1 MFRTFAILMLKICAT
16 IIIAYLLLS
25 ISTTPSNEREW
36 NPDQAL
42 LPYAEFKGDTVTVH
56 NIRNFTY
63 ASTTSYIPHY
73 YDGQFNLGDIQRVW
87 YVVEPFSGFP
97 GSAHTFLSFEFKGG
111 QFIAISVEIRKE
123 KGESFSAIKGLLS
136 RYEIMYVVADERDVI
151 KLRSNYRKD
160 MVYLYP
166 GKASPEKVRELFVS
180 MLKRTNALQERPEFY
195 NAIFNTCTTNI
206 VRHINSIAP
215 GRVPLFSLHVF
226 LPKNSDR
233 LAYTLGLIETDL
245 SFNQARERYLINT
258 RALKYADDPNFSV
271 KIRGER

>member
-1 MFRTFAILMLKICAT
+1 MFRKLLTGVLSLLALLILV
-16 IIIAYLLLS
+16 YLFLS

-36 NPDQAL
+36 NSDQAI
-42 LPYAEFKGDTVTVH
+42 LPYAEFKGNTVTVH
-56 NIRNFTY
+56 NIRNFAYT
-63 ASTTSYIPHY
+63 STTNYTPHY
-73 YDGQFNLGDIQRVW
+73 YDKEFNLGDIQRVW

-97 GSAHTFLSFEFKGG
+97 GSAHTFLSFEFEGD
-111 QFIAISVEIRKE
+111 QFIVISVEIRKE
-123 KGESFSAIKGLLS
+123 KGESFSAIKGLLN
-136 RYEIMYVVADERDVI
+136 RYELMYVVADERDVI

-180 MLKRTNALQERPEFY
+180 MLKRTNALREQPEFY

-206 VRHINSIAP
+206 VHHINSIAP
-215 GRVPLFSLHVF
+215 GRVPLFSLQVF

-245 SFNQARERYLINT
+245 SFEQARERYLINT
-258 RALKYADDPNFSV
+258 RAQKYADDPNFSV
-271 KIRGER
+271 RIRGEK

>member
-1 MFRTFAILMLKICAT
+1 MFRVFAILMLKICAT
-16 IIIAYLLLS
+16 IIIVYLFLS

-36 NPDQAL
+36 NSDQAI
-42 LPYAEFKGDTVTVH
+42 LPYAEFKGNTVTVH
-56 NIRNFTY
+56 NIRNFAYT
-63 ASTTSYIPHY
+63 STTNYTPHY
-73 YDGQFNLGDIQRVW
+73 YDKEFNLGDIQRVW

-97 GSAHTFLSFEFKGG
+97 GSAHTFLSFEFEGD

-123 KGESFSAIKGLLS
+123 KGESFSAIKGLLN
-136 RYEIMYVVADERDVI
+136 RYELMYVVADERDVI

-180 MLKRTNALQERPEFY
+180 MLKRTNALREQPEFY

-206 VRHINSIAP
+206 VHHINSIAP
-215 GRVPLFSLHVF
+215 GRVPLFSLQVF

-245 SFNQARERYLINT
+245 SFEQARERYLINT
-258 RALKYADDPNFSV
+258 RAQKYADDPNFSV
-271 KIRGER
+271 KIRGEK